1 MGWPGNSLSSLL
13 ISVNELTQTSANYYI
28 RGFCEGHRQTFIVSS
43 QYCINILFLENF
55 WVDLTYLINLL
66 LFLQKDNCHV
76 SIGL

>member
-28 RGFCEGHRQTFIVSS
+28 RGICEGPSQTLIVSS
-43 QYCINILFLENF
+43 LYCINILFLENF
-55 WVDLTYLINLL
+55 WIHLPYVINLL

-76 SIGL
+76 SIWL